1 MYYKP
6 HIKFV
11 VAHSK
16 GKMAKCLEMEEK
28 YTVDEKRNDKKR
40 KNKSEKDKKKHAYTQ
55 DKKKTNKNE
64 KK

>member
-16 GKMAKCLEMEEK
+16 GKMAKCLEMW
-28 YTVDEKRNDKKR
+28 KKNIR
-40 KNKSEKDKKKHAYTQ
+40 WMKNEMNKKKTENKSEKDKKKHAYTQ
-55 DKKKTNKNE
+55 DE
-64 KK
+64 KKNK

>member
-16 GKMAKCLEMEEK
+16 GKMAKCLEMW
-28 YTVDEKRNDKKR
+28 KKNTR
-40 KNKSEKDKKKHAYTQ
+40 WMKNEMNNKKTTENKSEKDKKKHAYTQ
-55 DKKKTNKNE
+55 EAE
-64 KK
+64 KKNK